1 VSYNASVEKNYSAA
15 SSLVRFALKQN
26 LAYLYP
32 QNLDVPFFTFTGMF
46 LRDRDDLPIF
56 CEISKESG

>member
-1 VSYNASVEKNYSAA
+1 
-15 SSLVRFALKQN
+15 VRFALKQN

-56 CEISKESG
+56 CEISKKVRRIFSQASCHAD

>member
-1 VSYNASVEKNYSAA
+1 
-15 SSLVRFALKQN
+15 VRFALKQN